1 MSTEIPVDD
10 PIAAIELF
18 MERGW
23 TDGLPIVPPTP
34 ELVRRMVGDY
44 DPQEF
49 IGYIPPKY
57 GGATLEKLAIN
68 AVMAGC
74 KPAYLPVIIAGVKA
88 MLTEIFN
95 LHGVQSTTHMST
107 PAFVV
112 NGPIAR
118 ALNIN
123 SKAGCLGSGFRPE
136 CHYRPG
142 PTARHDES
150 RGWYPWGNG

>member
-1 MSTEIPVDD
+1 P
-10 PIAAIELF
+10 AIELV
-18 MERGW
+18 MESGW
-23 TDGLPIVPPTP
+23 NDGLPIVAPTP

-74 KPAYLPVIIAGVKA
+74 KPAYLPVIIAGIKA
-88 MLTEIFN
+88 MLTETFN

-107 PAFVV
+107 PAFAV
-112 NGPIAR
+112 NGPVAC

-123 SKAGCLGSGFRPE
+123 TKAWS
-136 CHYRPG
+136 
-142 PTARHDES
+142 
-150 RGWYPWGNG
+150 